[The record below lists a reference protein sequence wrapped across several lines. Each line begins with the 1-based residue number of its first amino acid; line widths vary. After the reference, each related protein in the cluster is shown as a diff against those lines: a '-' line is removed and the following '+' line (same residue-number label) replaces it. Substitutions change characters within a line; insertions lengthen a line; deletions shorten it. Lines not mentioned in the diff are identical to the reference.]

1 MRLRVGGLHL
11 TRVWKVSNE
20 RTFEDQRSV
29 KAVTGADAERE
40 VSGGCTTHPP
50 PPPLPVTRFAFA
62 QGAEHAAAV
71 ARAVADDNARAA
83 TVLVSGATG
92 GWAGAINGW
101 FAPTQEKGLDGRVVY
116 GKCGDGSMCIE
127 HCTGDWQVK
136 PVSNKGKDAC
146 YAYVTGGC
154 SLEACTSRVWR
165 VGNGKTFEDQA
176 SVKAVTGADA
186 EREVSGGCTT
196 HHPPLS
202 PSL

>member
-1 MRLRVGGLHL
+1 M
-11 TRVWKVSNE
+11 
-20 RTFEDQRSV
+20 
-29 KAVTGADAERE
+29 
-40 VSGGCTTHPP
+40 
-50 PPPLPVTRFAFA
+50 TRFAFA

-116 GKCGDGSMCIE
+116 GKCGDGSMCME
-127 HCTGDWQVK
+127 HYAGKWQVK
-136 PVSNKGKDAC
+136 PVSSKGTNVRF
-146 YAYVTGGC
+146 AYVTGGC
-154 SLEACTSRVWR
+154 ALEACTSRVWT
-165 VGNGKTFEDQA
+165 VLNGKTFDDQP

-196 HHPPLS
+196 HSPPLS
-202 PSL
+202 SL